1 MLDRRTFLVSAGATA
16 VLAGLGFRSSSFAAS
31 ILKFQGGQSFSF
43 DALIHRAQDMAHQ
56 DYVTPPAAPKEI
68 LDKIDYDARGRIR
81 FDTDSA
87 LFANGPGVYPITFFP
102 LGGLYPLP
110 VRIFVVEESQTD
122 PIAREIV
129 YDPNYFEM
137 DPDNPARA
145 LPKDSGFAGF
155 RFQENRFGNQAT
167 LDWRKNDW
175 AVFLGASYFR
185 AIGELYQYGLSA
197 RGVAINTALPDR
209 PEEFPRFSEF
219 YIETPKTDNGS
230 MVVYAL
236 LDGPSVTGAYR
247 FDLRRATG
255 VVMEVESALFLR
267 KPVERLGLAPL
278 GSMYWF
284 SETKRPTALDWRPNV
299 HDSDGLAIWTGAG
312 EHLWRPL
319 NNPRDVTVSSF
330 VDASPRGFG
339 LLQRDRNFDHYLDGV
354 HYERRPSL
362 WVEPLDNWGAGTVQL
377 VEIPTDSE
385 AVDNIVAMWV
395 PSDPGQ
401 AGAAYRLRY
410 RLHWLA
416 DEPYPTQ
423 LARCLATRLGAGGQ
437 PGSRRPDGM
446 RKFVVEFLGQ
456 PLADLPG
463 GVKPEP
469 IVSTSR
475 GNVSNAFT
483 EAVPDGVHG
492 HWRAEFDLGVSGN
505 EPVELRMFLRT
516 GDKILSE
523 TWLYQYVPIKPANNE
538 LASGT

>member
-1 MLDRRTFLVSAGATA
+1 MLDRRTFLISAGATA
-16 VLAGLGFRSSSFAAS
+16 VLAGLGFRSSSIAAS
-31 ILKFQGGQSFSF
+31 VLKFQGGQSFSF

-56 DYVTPPAAPKEI
+56 DYVSPPAPPKEV

-87 LFANGPGVYPITFFP
+87 LFANGPGVYPITFFL
-102 LGGLYPLP
+102 LGGLYRLP

-122 PIAREIV
+122 PIAYEIV

-155 RFQENRFGNQAT
+155 RFQESRFGNQAI
-167 LDWRKNDW
+167 LDWRDNDW

-197 RGVAINTALPDR
+197 RGVAIDTALPDQ

-255 VVMEVESALFLR
+255 VIMEIESALFLR
-267 KPVERLGLAPL
+267 KAVERLGLAPL
-278 GSMYWF
+278 TSMYWF

-385 AVDNIVAMWV
+385 AGDNIVAMWV
-395 PSDPGQ
+395 PSDPGK
-401 AGAAYRLRY
+401 AGAAYRLQY

-423 LARCLATRLGAGGQ
+423 LARCVATRLGAGGQ
-437 PGSRRPDGM
+437 QGSRRPDGV
-446 RKFVVEFLGQ
+446 RKFVVEFFGQ

-463 GVKPEP
+463 GVSPEP

-483 EAVPDGVHG
+483 EPVPDGVLG

-505 EPVELRMFLRT
+505 EPVELRMLLRT

-523 TWLYQYVPIKPANNE
+523 TWLYQYAPIKPANNE
-538 LASGT
+538 LANGT